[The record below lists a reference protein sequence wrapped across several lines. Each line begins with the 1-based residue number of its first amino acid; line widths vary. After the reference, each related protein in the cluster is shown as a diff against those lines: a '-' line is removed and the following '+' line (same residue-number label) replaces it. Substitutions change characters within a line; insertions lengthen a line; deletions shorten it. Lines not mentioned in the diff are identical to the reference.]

1 MYTLAEHCG
10 YGELREELIRDKLVE
25 GIRDS
30 RLSERLQLDPD
41 LTLGKAVTI
50 IRESESVHQQQSFL
64 RREETELVTI
74 DAVKTSKGLVQKTTE
89 TIVQVVVSFDK

>member
-1 MYTLAEHCG
+1 MHTLEEHCG
-10 YGELREELIRDKLVE
+10 YEDLREELIRDKLVE
-25 GIRDS
+25 GIRDGK
-30 RLSERLQLDPD
+30 LSKGLQLDPD

-74 DAVKTSKGLVQKTTE
+74 DAVKTSRELAKKNNWDW
-89 TIVQVVVSFDK
+89 FK